1 MNDANKKNSVF
12 ILNNRSILYI
22 NGLDAKDFL
31 QNLISNDINKVTDNS
46 SCFAS
51 LLTPQGK
58 FLYEFI
64 VVKHKSGYF
73 IDCEKDQSEEIL
85 RQLNVYKIRSKVEI
99 LNLSNEFVVASIGY
113 EKYLT
118 IDGSKDILG
127 FTFKYR
133 EDPII
138 LDPRNKDLGARLIIN
153 LEKLYLSLKK
163 LGLKDDKV
171 ENYYARSHKLGVVP
185 KNLNQLKNKLFGI
198 ECNYEELNGIDF
210 KKGCYVGQENTAR
223 IKLKNKL
230 SKRLLPIEVIK
241 GNLFENE
248 IIYNNDVEIGKIL
261 IIDEYPFGLIKYLN
275 KNFDKNHIFKS
286 KNGSFKI
293 LIPQWLKI

>member
-1 MNDANKKNSVF
+1 MNNNVY
-12 ILNNRSILYI
+12 ILEDRAIIYI
-22 NGLDAKDFL
+22 NGEDVKDFL

-73 IDCEKDQSEEIL
+73 IDCEKSQSEEIFK
-85 RQLNVYKIRSKVEI
+85 QLSLYKIRSKVEI
-99 LNLSNEFVVASIGY
+99 LNLSNEFVVASFGY
-113 EKYLT
+113 EKYLS

-138 LDPRNKDLGARLIIN
+138 LDPRNKNLGARLIIN

-163 LGLKDDKV
+163 LNLKDDKV
-171 ENYYARSHKLGVVP
+171 ENYYIHSHKLGIVP
-185 KNLNQLKNKLFGI
+185 KSLNKLQNKLFGI
-198 ECNYEELNGIDF
+198 ECNFEELNGIDF

-230 SKRLLPIEVIK
+230 SKRLLPIKVVDGKLTEGEK
-241 GNLFENE
+241 
-248 IIYNNDVEIGKIL
+248 IYNNEVEIGKVL
-261 IIDEYPFGLIKYLN
+261 INEEYPFALVKFLD
-275 KNFDKNHIFKS
+275 KNFDKEQVFKS
-286 KNGSFKI
+286 ENGKFRI
-293 LIPQWLKI
+293 LIPEWLKI

>member
-1 MNDANKKNSVF
+1 MNNSVY
-12 ILNNRSILYI
+12 ILEDRAVIYI
-22 NGLDAKDFL
+22 SGEEAKDFL
-31 QNLISNDINKVTDNS
+31 QNLVSNDINKVTETS

-64 VVKHKSGYF
+64 VIKHKLGYF
-73 IDCEKDQSEEIL
+73 IDCEKSQSEEIFK
-85 RQLNVYKIRSKVEI
+85 QLNMYKIRSKVEI
-99 LNLSNEFVVASIGY
+99 LNLSNEFVVACFEY
-113 EKYLT
+113 EKYLSME
-118 IDGSKDILG
+118 GAKDILG

-138 LDPRNKDLGARLIIN
+138 LDPRNRKLGARLIIN

-163 LGLKDDKV
+163 LDLNSDKI
-171 ENYYARSHKLGVVP
+171 ENYYSKSHKLGIVP
-185 KNLNQLKNKLFGI
+185 KDLNKLQNKLFGI

-230 SKRLLPIEVIK
+230 SKRLLPFEILKGSIETDQDI
-241 GNLFENE
+241 LFKNE
-248 IIYNNDVEIGKIL
+248 KLGKIL
-261 IIDEYPFGLIKYLN
+261 IVGSYPFAIIKL
-275 KNFDKNHIFKS
+275 KNNNFNFSEKYICKNAIIKF
-286 KNGSFKI
+286 
-293 LIPQWLKI
+293 LKPDWIN

>member
-1 MNDANKKNSVF
+1 MNNNVY
-12 ILNNRSILYI
+12 ILEDRAILYI
-22 NGLDAKDFL
+22 SGEDSKNFL

-73 IDCEKDQSEEIL
+73 IDCEKSQSEEIFK
-85 RQLNVYKIRSKVEI
+85 QLNLYKIRSKVEI
-99 LNLSNEFVVASIGY
+99 LNLSNEFVVASFGFK
-113 EKYLT
+113 KYLS

-138 LDPRNKDLGARLIIN
+138 LDPRNKNLGARLIIN

-163 LGLKDDKV
+163 LNLKDDKV
-171 ENYYARSHKLGVVP
+171 ENYYLQSHKLGIVP
-185 KNLNQLKNKLFGI
+185 KNLNKLQNKLFGI
-198 ECNYEELNGIDF
+198 ECNFEELNGIDF

-230 SKRLLPIEVIK
+230 SKRLLPIEIINGK
-241 GNLFENE
+241 LSEDEKIYSNE
-248 IIYNNDVEIGKIL
+248 VEIGKVL
-261 IIDEYPFGLIKYLN
+261 INDDYPFALIKFLD
-275 KNFDKNHIFKS
+275 KNFDKKEIFKS
-286 KNGSFKI
+286 ENGTFKI
-293 LIPQWLKI
+293 LIPEWLKI